1 MNEAIK
7 KYSSVLSD
15 LALSADPKH
24 AEQVCEAFAKQ
35 LHAEGLSLQAGLI
48 IEKAMEQA
56 LHAIE
61 KRRAVVRSAT
71 PLAQSLRQRIK
82 EQVEKKLGHE
92 ALLEEV
98 VDPTLIAGWVV
109 DFAGMK
115 IDGSLSGRINKLA
128 KHLK

>member
-15 LALSADPKH
+15 LALTTDPKH
-24 AEQVCEAFAKQ
+24 AEHVCEVFAKH
-35 LHAEGLSLQAGLI
+35 LHAEGLSLQAGQI
-48 IEKAMEQA
+48 IEKAKDQA
-56 LHAIE
+56 LQAIQ
-61 KRRAVVRSAT
+61 KRRVIVKSAV
-71 PLAQSLRQRIK
+71 PLTQPQRQKIK
-82 EQVEKKLGHE
+82 EQVEKRMGQD

-98 VDPTLIAGWVV
+98 VDPALIAGWVV